1 MYTSLVYIGLAS
13 SITIFVTFALISYMS
28 AKNSGSAIIKYK
40 NAVSSSL
47 GVSTL
52 SASALGIWILFS
64 PPSSALFG
72 GMASVFGYALASSLP
87 LYAFA
92 FLGTRLRTL
101 MPEAS
106 SLIEFTEVKLG
117 VAYKN
122 LLLVCSIFYMFIFL
136 CAEMT
141 AVAKVLESYGSIS
154 LGLGAFMILFSALSY
169 SLLGGLR
176 LSIKTD
182 MIQFVLIA
190 VALGLFFYVIPWD
203 MSLNSVNLVE
213 EIKKDF
219 TNFNSVAFGLTLI
232 IAVLCTEVFNHST
245 WQRVYALRDDAVKSS
260 FMISATIVFVVIFIL
275 GLAGIFAKSTGL
287 LGSDINLALFDLLN
301 LSNPIMITLLI
312 VLVVSLVLS
321 SADTLLNGIA
331 SLFILNKEEDSKNLN
346 IYRIMMVVTCFPV
359 YYIASKGYDVF
370 YMFLIADLICCA
382 LIGPAIFAI
391 LGKKEY
397 KNASL
402 IGIISLVVGAL
413 LFPGVDFTDGILVR
427 LLGGA
432 SEVNELFAA
441 NQLFF
446 SFVITVFLSFLLTL
460 LNTRVK
466 MEKAGL

>member
-1 MYTSLVYIGLAS
+1 MNASLVYIGLS
-13 SITIFVTFALISYMS
+13 VSIFVFVVFAYISYMT
-28 AKNSGSAIIKYK
+28 AKNSDSSIIKYK

-52 SASALGIWILFS
+52 TASALGIWILFS

-72 GMASVFGYALASSLP
+72 GMASVLGYALASALP
-87 LYAFA
+87 LFSLA
-92 FLGTRLRTL
+92 FLGTRLREV
-101 MPEAS
+101 MPNAS
-106 SLIEFTEVKLG
+106 SLIEYTEVTLG
-117 VAYKN
+117 KSYKN

-141 AVAKVLESYGSIS
+141 AVAKVLESYGAIS
-154 LGLGAFMILFSALSY
+154 LGLGAFIILVSALSY

-182 MIQFVLIA
+182 FIQFILIA
-190 VALGLFFYVIPWD
+190 VTLLLFFYVIPWGE
-203 MSLNSVNLVE
+203 SLHSINLVE
-213 EIKKDF
+213 EVKKDF

-232 IAVLCTEVFNHST
+232 VAVLCTEVFNHAT
-245 WQRVYALRDDAVKSS
+245 WQRVYALKDDAVKKS
-260 FMISATIVFVVIFIL
+260 FIVSAAIVFVVIFIL
-275 GLAGIFAKSTGL
+275 GLSGIFAKSTGL
-287 LGSDINLALFDLLN
+287 LGSDVNLALFDLLN
-301 LSNPIMITLLI
+301 LTNPIMIVILI

-321 SADTLLNGIA
+321 SSDTLLNGIA
-331 SLFILNKEEDSKNLN
+331 SLFILNKEEDSKNLKF
-346 IYRIMMVVTCFPV
+346 YRVMMILTCVPV

-397 KNASL
+397 KKSFL
-402 IGIISLVVGAL
+402 VGIISLVAGTI

-432 SEVNELFAA
+432 SQVNTLFAE

-446 SFVITVFLSFLLTL
+446 SFMVTVFLSFVLTSL
-460 LNTRVK
+460 FSVK
-466 MEKAGL
+466 K

>member
-1 MYTSLVYIGLAS
+1 MYTSSLVYIGLAS
-13 SITIFVTFALISYMS
+13 SICVFVTFALISYMS

-40 NAVSSSL
+40 NAVSSTL

-72 GMASVFGYALASSLP
+72 GMASVLGYALASALP
-87 LYAFA
+87 LFALA
-92 FLGTRLRTL
+92 FLGTRLRSV

-106 SLIEFTEVKLG
+106 SLIEYTEVKLG

-141 AVAKVLESYGSIS
+141 AVAKVLESYGSLS
-154 LGLGAFMILFSALSY
+154 LGLGAFIILLSAVSY

-190 VALGLFFYVIPWD
+190 FALALFFYVIPWHQ
-203 MSLNSVNLVE
+203 SLASINLVE
-213 EIKKDF
+213 EVKKDF

-245 WQRVYALRDDAVKSS
+245 WQRVYALRDEAVKKS
-260 FMISATIVFVVIFIL
+260 FVISGSIVFVVIFLL
-275 GLAGIFAKSTGL
+275 GLSGIFAKSTGL
-287 LGSDINLALFDLLN
+287 LGSDVNLALFDLLN
-301 LSNPIMITLLI
+301 LSNPVMIVLLI
-312 VLVVSLVLS
+312 ILVVSLVLS

-331 SLFILNKEEDSKNLN
+331 SLFILNKDEDSKNLN
-346 IYRIMMVVTCFPV
+346 LYRIMMIVTCFPV

-397 KNASL
+397 KKSFL
-402 IGIISLVVGAL
+402 VGIISLVVGAV

-427 LLGGA
+427 VLGGA
-432 SEVNELFAA
+432 NEVNALFAT

-446 SFVITVFLSFLLTL
+446 SFVITVFLSFSLTSL
-460 LNTRVK
+460 FSVK
-466 MEKAGL
+466 K